1 MITNVIFQSILIVD
15 TDKHKARHVSFLP
28 GSNAYTY
35 RRTRGNAP
43 FPSASP
49 HRSSDS
55 IPLENS
61 TGRTN
66 VADHVKPWASY
77 TGKIMALA
85 MR

>member
-43 FPSASP
+43 FPSASI
-49 HRSSDS
+49 REFDRKDKCGGSC
-55 IPLENS
+55 E
-61 TGRTN
+61 
-66 VADHVKPWASY
+66 
-77 TGKIMALA
+77 ALGILYG
-85 MR
+85 